1 MMRQDKEMSIDD
13 IMGKFYN
20 IQNSANRLLENVIS
34 SLTQQ
39 VTMISRSNDA
49 RNEELKI
56 MWEKHPD
63 WKATH
68 KTEVDEAR
76 KKEKDT
82 KEQKTVTPPKT
93 E

>member
-1 MMRQDKEMSIDD
+1 MSMPQNKEFSIDD

-34 SLTQQ
+34 TLTQQ
-39 VTMISRSNDA
+39 VTLLARTNDA
-49 RNEELKI
+49 RNEEFRI

-63 WKATH
+63 WKELHQKEH
-68 KTEVDEAR
+68 KEEIEKN
-76 KKEKDT
+76 KK
-82 KEQKTVTPPKT
+82 KTPPTPKT

>member
-1 MMRQDKEMSIDD
+1 MMTQGKEFSIDD

-39 VTMISRSNDA
+39 VTMLSRSNDA
-49 RNEELKI
+49 RNEELKK

-63 WKATH
+63 WKVTH
-68 KTEVDEAR
+68 KEETAEER
-76 KKEKDT
+76 KKEK
-82 KEQKTVTPPKT
+82 EQKTPPTPKT